1 MLIRSKPRALLRI
14 ILIRYMT
21 ILRLLIV
28 VFLFQTTSCAVRGNS
43 VHKLNGTDAEVV
55 AEADADKDVDA
66 EDVEITPESLGD
78 VDVSPEASMKEKEAD
93 QQSMT
98 TFPLVYNEFVQ
109 MWINYFTGRGRGTFE
124 KWLGRSTRY
133 IPLMKQV
140 LKEEGVPEDLIYL
153 SMIES
158 GFNPKAYSRAK
169 AVGPWQFMEAT
180 GKRYGLK
187 VDFWIDERKDIVQS
201 THAAA
206 QYLKELHQIF
216 GSWYLAAA
224 GYNAGEGKVLNAVRR
239 EKSRNFWQ
247 LAHERKNFR
256 AETTNYVPKIIAAA
270 ILAKD
275 PLKYG
280 FSKDIEFEK
289 PLVWESVKIPGG
301 VDLRAV
307 AQVTGAD
314 PEVLQLLNAELRA
327 GITPPD
333 LKDGYLFR
341 VPPEK
346 KDLLISKIGELSRIQ
361 VASFISHKIGRGE
374 NLGYIARRYKT
385 NTTTLL
391 KLNNI
396 RNPKALR
403 VGQVIKVPLPYS
415 KIGRGPTSVQKSEKV
430 EKLSRKV
437 ETSKNREV
445 ASAQDYIQHKVKRG
459 ESLIRLA
466 KKYNVKMSE
475 ILKVNNLK
483 SRELRIGQSLRIPDN
498 IN

>member
-1 MLIRSKPRALLRI
+1 
-14 ILIRYMT
+14 
-21 ILRLLIV
+21 
-28 VFLFQTTSCAVRGNS
+28 
-43 VHKLNGTDAEVV
+43 
-55 AEADADKDVDA
+55 
-66 EDVEITPESLGD
+66 
-78 VDVSPEASMKEKEAD
+78 
-93 QQSMT
+93 
-98 TFPLVYNEFVQ
+98 
-109 MWINYFTGRGRGTFE
+109 
-124 KWLGRSTRY
+124 
-133 IPLMKQV
+133 MKQV

-206 QYLKELHQIF
+206 RYLKELHEIF

-224 GYNAGEGKVLNAVRR
+224 GYNAGEGKVLSAVRR

-256 AETTNYVPKIIAAA
+256 AETSNYVPKIIAAA
-270 ILAKD
+270 VLAKN
-275 PLKYG
+275 PQKYG
-280 FSKDIEFEK
+280 FSKDLEFEN

-314 PEVLQLLNAELRA
+314 PELLQLLNAELRA

-333 LKDGYLFR
+333 LKDGYEFR

-346 KDLLISKIGELSRIQ
+346 KDLLISKISELSRIQ
-361 VASFISHKIGRGE
+361 VASFISHKVGRGE

-385 NTTTLL
+385 NTETLL

-396 RNPKALR
+396 RSPKALR

-415 KIGRGPTSVQKSEKV
+415 KVGKRAPSSIQKPEKIEKV
-430 EKLSRKV
+430 
-437 ETSKNREV
+437 SKKAEALKTREI
-445 ASAQDYIQHKVKRG
+445 ASDDYIQHKVKRG

-483 SRELRIGQSLRIPDN
+483 SRELRIGQSLKIPDN

>member
-1 MLIRSKPRALLRI
+1 
-14 ILIRYMT
+14 MT
-21 ILRLLIV
+21 FLRLLV
-28 VFLFQTTSCAVRGNS
+28 LAFLFQTTSCAVKGNS
-43 VHKLNGTDAEVV
+43 ALRKNDDSVDV
-55 AEADADKDVDA
+55 AYDGDEDKDVDA

-78 VDVSPEASMKEKEAD
+78 VDVSPETSVKEKDAD

-124 KWLGRSTRY
+124 KWLSRSTRY

-187 VDFWIDERKDIVQS
+187 VDFWIDERKDIVES

-224 GYNAGEGKVLNAVRR
+224 GYNAGEGKVLNAIRR
-239 EKSRNFWQ
+239 EKNRNFWQ
-247 LAHERKNFR
+247 LSHEKKNFR

-275 PLKYG
+275 PHKYG
-280 FSKDIEFEK
+280 FSKDLEFEK
-289 PLVWESVKIPGG
+289 PLVWESVRIPGG

-333 LKDGYLFR
+333 SKDGYLFR

-346 KDLLISKIGELSRIQ
+346 KELLISKISELSRIQ

-385 NTTTLL
+385 STTTLL

-415 KIGRGPTSVQKSEKV
+415 KLGRGPTSVQKSEKI
-430 EKLSRKV
+430 ERISKKV
-437 ETSKNREV
+437 DAPRNREV
-445 ASAQDYIQHKVKRG
+445 ASSQDFVQHRVKRG

-483 SRELRIGQSLRIPDN
+483 SRELRIGQSLKIPDN
-498 IN
+498 VN

>member
-1 MLIRSKPRALLRI
+1 M
-14 ILIRYMT
+14 M
-21 ILRLLIV
+21 ILRLLV
-28 VFLFQTTSCAVRGNS
+28 LAFLFQTTSCAVKGNRSLGKGDDS
-43 VHKLNGTDAEVV
+43 VDV
-55 AEADADKDVDA
+55 AYDGDEDKDVDA

-78 VDVSPEASMKEKEAD
+78 VDVSPETSLKEKEAD
-93 QQSMT
+93 QQSMK

-109 MWINYFTGRGRGTFE
+109 MWINYFTGRGRDTFQ

-206 QYLKELHQIF
+206 RYLKELHQIF

-224 GYNAGEGKVLNAVRR
+224 GYNAGEGKVLNAIRR

-247 LAHERKNFR
+247 LAHEKKNFR
-256 AETTNYVPKIIAAA
+256 SETTNYVPKIIAAA

-275 PLKYG
+275 PHKYG
-280 FSKDIEFEK
+280 FAKDIEFEK

-346 KDLLISKIGELSRIQ
+346 KDLLISKVSELSRIQ

-385 NTTTLL
+385 NTATLL
-391 KLNNI
+391 KLNSI

-415 KIGRGPTSVQKSEKV
+415 KIGRGPTSVQKPEKI
-430 EKLSRKV
+430 ERA
-437 ETSKNREV
+437 SKKIEVSKTREI
-445 ASAQDYIQHKVKRG
+445 SSSQEYIQHKVKRG
-459 ESLIRLA
+459 ENLIRLA

-483 SRELRIGQSLRIPDN
+483 SKELRIGQRLKIPEN